1 MVLGRSKRAYE
12 LTTDGV
18 AVGNQPESRALTG
31 LRSVGALMVLLHH
44 FSLHFRLEMHVPLL
58 APMLRRGYLGVDL
71 FFVLSGFVISMAYGS
86 WFAPASRGLIRRWA
100 LFLIR
105 RAARLWPLHVVV
117 LTATMLSLLAEG
129 NQFHPLT
136 MLANVLMIQAWGV
149 STEINS
155 PAWSVSTEWF
165 AYAIFPLLAP
175 IVLRDRA
182 GLLLGLAGVVALLA
196 ADVLLAPPIGLMRRG
211 QLDIYYNY
219 SFLPVLRC
227 LAGFML
233 GMVAWRCSRL
243 PLIPRWF
250 ENGWIGP
257 AALASMLALML
268 GSSNDLVVYPLL
280 PMIVLGFHFGRGRA
294 CRLFATG
301 PIYRLGVLSY
311 AFYLVHFTI
320 LHWFP
325 FGWAPH
331 GIELVAYLAVTIAV
345 AAGLYQ
351 LIERPCR
358 ILIRRWGE
366 AALDRLM
373 QPPATTL
380 PCR

>member
-1 MVLGRSKRAYE
+1 

-18 AVGNQPESRALTG
+18 AIGSQPESKALTG
-31 LRSVGALMVLLHH
+31 LRSVGALLVLLHH

-58 APMLRRGYLGVDL
+58 APLLRRGYLGVDL
-71 FFVLSGFVISMAYGS
+71 FFVLSGFVISMVYGS
-86 WFAPASRGLIRRWA
+86 WFALGSPGRIRSWA

-136 MLANVLMIQAWGV
+136 MLANVFMIQAWGI

-165 AYAIFPLLAP
+165 AYAIFPVLAP

-182 GLLLGLAGVVALLA
+182 GLLLGLAGVVLLVA
-196 ADVLLAPPIGLMRRG
+196 ADMHFAPIVGLARRG

-219 SFLPVLRC
+219 SVLPVLRC

-233 GMVAWRCSRL
+233 GMVAWQFGRR
-243 PLIPRWF
+243 PAAGKWF
-250 ENGWIGP
+250 KHGWIGP
-257 AALASMLALML
+257 AALVLMLALML
-268 GSSNDLVVYPLL
+268 ASTNDLLVYPLL
-280 PMIVLGFHFGRGRA
+280 PVIVLGFHFGRGPA
-294 CRLFATG
+294 CRLFASG

-325 FGWAPH
+325 FGWGPH
-331 GIELVAYLAVTIAV
+331 GIELFAYLAVTIAV
-345 AAGLYQ
+345 AAALHWV
-351 LIERPCR
+351 IERPCR

-366 AALDRLM
+366 AALARLM
-373 QPPATTL
+373 HPPATTL
-380 PCR
+380 PLHGGPG